1 MTSPVEIA
9 GDRFTR
15 QDLCRILRVSDRQLA
30 TWQRKGLVPAA
41 EAYNFSDLLT
51 LKTIRE
57 LRKSQVP
64 IKRIQRS
71 LEAMRHKL
79 GEVEHPLSEL
89 KISLDGRQILVDYE
103 GTKLEPVSGQFR
115 FDFGTRRGGA
125 SVRVLKPGAP
135 AGVSGG
141 EPRLDGAGVSGGEPR
156 LDGAGAAT
164 AAAGAASANSVRVLT
179 SKQEAE
185 GWFAEGLRLE
195 EKPETLEQAIAAYRQ
210 AIALN
215 PEAAGAFINLGTIYY
230 NLHRLSDAENCYRAA
245 AEIDPQYALA
255 FFNLGNVFDERG
267 GLEEARRNYEV
278 ALRINPQYADAHYN
292 LALVLEKLG
301 QRGKAL
307 HHWRRYLKLDPGSP
321 WAAYARQQLAR
332 SPFQVVGQV
341 AEGES
346 GIRDQDPG
354 VRGQ

>member
-1 MTSPVEIA
+1 VKARLQAVAKNENVTSPVEIA

-30 TWQRKGLVPAA
+30 TWQRKGLVPDAA
-41 EAYNFSDLLT
+41 DYNFSDLLT

-57 LRKSQVP
+57 LRKNHVP

-115 FDFGTRRGGA
+115 FDFETRRGGG
-125 SVRVLKPGAP
+125 SVRVLKPGAASVGP
-135 AGVSGG
+135 SG
-141 EPRLDGAGVSGGEPR
+141 ATV
-156 LDGAGAAT
+156 AAT
-164 AAAGAASANSVRVLT
+164 NAARALT

-185 GWFAEGLRLE
+185 AWFAEGLRLE
-195 EKPETLEQAIAAYRQ
+195 EKPDTVEQAIAAYRQ

-255 FFNLGNVFDERG
+255 FFNLGNVFDERAS
-267 GLEEARRNYEV
+267 LDEARTNYQE
-278 ALRINPQYADAHYN
+278 ALRINPAYADAHYN

-332 SPFQVVGQV
+332 SPFQVLEG
-341 AEGES
+341 GES
-346 GIRDQDPG
+346 EMRDRGPE

>member
-1 MTSPVEIA
+1 
-9 GDRFTR
+9 
-15 QDLCRILRVSDRQLA
+15 
-30 TWQRKGLVPAA
+30 LVPAA
-41 EAYNFSDLLT
+41 ETYNFSDLLT

-57 LRKSQVP
+57 LRKSDVP

-115 FDFGTRRGGA
+115 FDFETRRGGA
-125 SVRVLKPGAP
+125 SVRVLKPGAT
-135 AGVSGG
+135 AS
-141 EPRLDGAGVSGGEPR
+141 
-156 LDGAGAAT
+156 AAT
-164 AAAGAASANSVRVLT
+164 TASPTNPARVLT

-185 GWFAEGLRLE
+185 AWFAEGLRLE
-195 EKPETLEQAIAAYRQ
+195 EQPENLEQAIAAYRQ

-267 GLEEARRNYEV
+267 GLEEARRNYDE

-332 SPFQVVGQV
+332 SPFQVVGAV
-341 AEGES
+341 AESDGAV
-346 GIRDQDPG
+346 RDQDPS

>member
-1 MTSPVEIA
+1 VTSPVEIA

-30 TWQRKGLVPAA
+30 TWQRKGLLPAA
-41 EAYNFSDLLT
+41 ETYNFSDLLT

-57 LRKSQVP
+57 LRKNDVP

-71 LEAMRHKL
+71 LQAMRQKL
-79 GEVEHPLSEL
+79 GEVEHPLSEF

-103 GTKLEPVSGQFR
+103 GSKLEPVSGQFR
-115 FDFGTRRGGA
+115 FDFETRRGGA
-125 SVRVLKPGAP
+125 SVRILKPGAT
-135 AGVSGG
+135 
-141 EPRLDGAGVSGGEPR
+141 
-156 LDGAGAAT
+156 AT
-164 AAAGAASANSVRVLT
+164 AASGASSASPAKVLT
-179 SKQEAE
+179 AKQEAE
-185 GWFAEGLRLE
+185 AWFAEGLRLE
-195 EKPETLEQAIAAYRQ
+195 EHPETLEQAVAAYRQ

-267 GLEEARRNYEV
+267 SLEDARRNYEE

-292 LALVLEKLG
+292 IALVLEKLG
-301 QRGKAL
+301 SRGKAL

-332 SPFQVVGQV
+332 SPFQVVGAV
-341 AEGES
+341 RESEG
-346 GIRDQDPG
+346 GVRDQDPG
-354 VRGQ
+354 VTTR

>member
-1 MTSPVEIA
+1 VTSPLEIA
-9 GDRFTR
+9 DDRFTR

-57 LRKSQVP
+57 LRKNHVP

-89 KISLDGRQILVDYE
+89 KISLDGRQILVNYE

-115 FDFGTRRGGA
+115 FDFETRRGGA
-125 SVRVLKPGAP
+125 SVRILKPGAT
-135 AGVSGG
+135 ARESGG
-141 EPRLDGAGVSGGEPR
+141 GPR

-164 AAAGAASANSVRVLT
+164 TVGSASPTNPVRVLT

-185 GWFAEGLRLE
+185 AWFAEGLRLE
-195 EKPETLEQAIAAYRQ
+195 EQPENLEHAIAAYRQ

-230 NLHRLSDAENCYRAA
+230 NLHRLSDSENCYRAA

-267 GLEEARRNYEV
+267 GLEEARRNYDE

-292 LALVLEKLG
+292 LALLLEKLG

-332 SPFQVVGQV
+332 SPFQVVGES
-341 AEGES
+341 EG

-354 VRGQ
+354 VTTR

>member
-41 EAYNFSDLLT
+41 ETYNFSDLLT

-57 LRKSQVP
+57 LRKNDVP

-79 GEVEHPLSEL
+79 GEVSHPLSEL

-115 FDFGTRRGGA
+115 FDFETRRGGG
-125 SVRVLKPGAP
+125 SVRVLKPGAT
-135 AGVSGG
+135 
-141 EPRLDGAGVSGGEPR
+141 
-156 LDGAGAAT
+156 AGAAT
-164 AAAGAASANSVRVLT
+164 TSASPAAPRVLT
-179 SKQEAE
+179 AKQEAE
-185 GWFAEGLRLE
+185 GWFAEGLHLE
-195 EKPETLEQAIAAYRQ
+195 EQPDCLEQAIAAYRE

-230 NLHRLSDAENCYRAA
+230 NMHRLGDAENCYRAA

-267 GLEEARRNYEV
+267 SLEEARKNYDD

-301 QRGKAL
+301 SRGKAL

-332 SPFQVVGQV
+332 SPFQVVG
-341 AEGES
+341 ETTRDPTERES
-346 GIRDQDPG
+346 DRT
-354 VRGQ
+354 R